1 MASETVVWWLGLSL
15 PGSKEQGIMGRWV
28 HPFEILLI
36 SPRVIKVV
44 SCNFYRLVFIETSL
58 LKETKQSPIFY
69 EQQPTLRFCHQ
80 IKIAKSFLFQW
91 LTPVKILIRRRYT
104 LR

>member
-1 MASETVVWWLGLSL
+1 
-15 PGSKEQGIMGRWV
+15 MGRWV

-44 SCNFYRLVFIETSL
+44 SCNFYGLVFIETSL
-58 LKETKQSPIFY
+58 LRDRAKQSPIFY
-69 EQQPTLRFCHQ
+69 EQQPTSRFCHQ

>member
-1 MASETVVWWLGLSL
+1 MASEAVVWWLGLSL

-44 SCNFYRLVFIETSL
+44 SCNFYGLVFIGTSL
-58 LKETKQSPIFY
+58 LRDKTKPD
-69 EQQPTLRFCHQ
+69 L
-80 IKIAKSFLFQW
+80 L
-91 LTPVKILIRRRYT
+91 
-104 LR
+104 